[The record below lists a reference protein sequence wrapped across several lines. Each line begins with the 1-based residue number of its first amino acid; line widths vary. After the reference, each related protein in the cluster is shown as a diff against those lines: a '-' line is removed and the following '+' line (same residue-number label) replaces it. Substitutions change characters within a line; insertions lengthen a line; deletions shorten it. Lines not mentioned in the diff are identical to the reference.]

1 LATVRGMMK
10 TKNTQHETAGA
21 QPDNVR
27 GESGEYGDRW
37 EPLRSKLTIR
47 EAQYLNTY
55 TKTGDIAALNALVLG
70 ILEQRNELLASCK
83 ASAFLFAKRL
93 KFSPMNCTASCSDPI
108 KLTLKTATEA
118 GLGGAYLHS
127 KLAKVTAQRDQL
139 LKACQAMVNA
149 IDKLGGVATIEY
161 PFALKLSKARYKG
174 KAAIVEAGSNL

>member
-1 LATVRGMMK
+1 MMK
-10 TKNTQHETAGA
+10 TKNTQHETASA

-127 KLAKVTAQRDQL
+127 KLA
-139 LKACQAMVNA
+139 MVNA